1 VDDKVKIDSIEK
13 RRLYSVAILITQ
25 GNNWTLEGNAY
36 FALTEDE
43 AKAKGSAWAK
53 EKYPDANSCFVHAC
67 LVTDAINELMRII
80 IEKSKWGKGLAEL
93 SKEVEEM
100 KRVSGLETKAE
111 SIFSS
116 PETDKLQ

>member
-1 VDDKVKIDSIEK
+1 MADETDNRK
-13 RRLYSVAILITQ
+13 LYSVAVLITQ
-25 GNNWTLEGNAY
+25 GSTWTLDGNAY

-43 AKAKGSAWAK
+43 AKAKGTEWAN
-53 EKYPDANSCFVHAC
+53 EKYPEADSCFVHAC
-67 LVTDAINELMRII
+67 LVIDAIDELVKTINERS
-80 IEKSKWGKGLAEL
+80 EWGKGLAEL